1 MTFVQLPKFGP
12 AWAGALMG
20 TSIAST
26 LSGLHGLGVGQI
38 VFALFAAMLL
48 VIFTEGAK
56 NEPPRHQNM
65 AAWGMYTMGL
75 LACGSA
81 WTALTG
87 SDAFQLASW
96 WIGAPL
102 SVVVCLWQLW
112 GLFKQPH
119 LYDKPAF
126 PWGLALVSPMVAATS
141 AGQLAINHGQ
151 FYHFAGELCF
161 FLTFITAIPLF
172 AYCYWSLVQRRDRP
186 HGAAAGTAWIPLG
199 VVGQSTAASTL
210 LFDAHLYG
218 IIMFTIGAPCVAFAM
233 YCFYR
238 AVFAWA
244 PYGPGWWGSTFPVG
258 TLCLGSWDEGWH
270 RLSFALLVLLLLHW
284 GACALRFS
292 AWRLQ
297 RA

>member
-1 MTFVQLPKFGP
+1 MTLPKFGP

-26 LSGLHGLGVGQI
+26 LTGLHGLYVAQFL
-38 VFALFAAMLL
+38 FALIAAALL
-48 VIFTEGAK
+48 VVFTVGARH
-56 NEPPRHQNM
+56 EPPRHQNM
-65 AAWGMYTMGL
+65 SAWGMYTMGL

-87 SDAFQLASW
+87 NDAFQLASW

-102 SVVVCLWQLW
+102 SVLVCLWQLW
-112 GLFKQPH
+112 GLWKQSQH
-119 LYDKPAF
+119 YTTPAF

-141 AGQLAINHGQ
+141 AGQLVAGHGE
-151 FYHFAGELCF
+151 FYHYAGEVCF

-172 AYCYWSLVQRRDRP
+172 GYCYWSRTRP
-186 HGAAAGTAWIPLG
+186 RGAAAGTAWIPLG

-218 IIMFTIGAPCVAFAM
+218 IIMFTLSVPCVLYAM
-233 YCFYR
+233 YCFYE
-238 AVFAWA
+238 AVIQWA

-258 TLCLGSWDEGWH
+258 TMCLGAWDEGWH
-270 RLSFALLVLLLLHW
+270 ALSLAALVLLLLHW
-284 GACALRFS
+284 GVCAVRFGS
-292 AWRLQ
+292 WKLSQSGAR
-297 RA
+297 